1 MPRSAIRLS
10 LEIFPPNPTLPAKE
24 KRYWEA
30 IETFCQLKPEYI
42 SITSG
47 AFGSGR
53 GDELT
58 LATALKILA
67 KGATP
72 AVHITCLGKSEET
85 ARQLIED
92 YKRRG
97 IKRAVALRGDMP
109 ADPRVR
115 ASLDPQSLSHAC
127 QLVALLAQVKGFH
140 ISVAAYPETHP
151 EASSAK
157 QDLIYLKEKLAA
169 GADCAITQFFF
180 DPEIFFRF
188 RDKAV
193 QIGINKPI
201 IPGILPIFNFDKV
214 LDFAKKCHVEVP
226 GYLYRM
232 YQNVERGSLD
242 DKLLA
247 MNILSHQI
255 TRLISEGVD
264 RFHLYTLNE
273 TVINSHIARWLQEAF

>member
-1 MPRSAIRLS
+1 MPRSAIQFS
-10 LEIFPPNPTLPAKE
+10 LEIFPPYAQPAKE
-24 KRYWEA
+24 KRYWKA
-30 IETFCQLKPEYI
+30 IDTFCQLKPAYI

-58 LATALKILA
+58 LATSMEILT

-72 AVHITCLGKSEET
+72 AVHITCLGKTE
-85 ARQLIED
+85 ADAYRLIQD
-92 YKRRG
+92 YKQQG
-97 IKRAVALRGDMP
+97 IKRVIALRGDIP
-109 ADPRVR
+109 TAPRVR
-115 ASLDPQSLSHAC
+115 ACIGPDSLSHAY
-127 QLVALLAQVKGFH
+127 QLVNLLVQIGGFH
-140 ISVAAYPETHP
+140 ISVAAYPEKHP

-157 QDLIYLKEKLAA
+157 QDLVHLKEKLAA
-169 GADCAITQFFF
+169 GAHCAITQFFF
-180 DPEIFFRF
+180 DPETFLRF

-193 QIGINKPI
+193 HIGINKPI
-201 IPGILPIFNFDKV
+201 IPGILPIFNFEKAIS
-214 LDFAKKCHVEVP
+214 FAKKCNVEVP
-226 GYLYRM
+226 DYLYRM

-264 RFHLYTLNE
+264 KFHLYTLNE
-273 TVINSHIARWLQEAF
+273 MVINSHIARWLQEAF